1 MQSPKLNFE
10 VRKFIALLLL
20 YWGMS
25 YYRHISKID
34 RLEIGILLR
43 KGYSVSEI
51 AAEVGRHPSTVYRE
65 IRRNAVSGSYQST
78 KAHHKTYVRRRN
90 SKYQAMRI
98 IKDMKLREYI
108 ETKLLVDDWSPE
120 QIAGRLAQGLG
131 LKPVSTPTIYKYIR
145 SVYGRQ
151 LEYELQLAK
160 QKRKKQHQRK
170 VSQLEGRV
178 FIDKRPE
185 AANDRSQYGHW
196 EGDFIVSG
204 KAYGNVSLLVLHER
218 VSRYTLI
225 ARIEARTVKNVEDI
239 LLECLPVLG
248 PLRSLT
254 LDNDIA
260 FRRHDELS
268 ELINAPV
275 FFCQPYHSWEK
286 VGVENVN
293 RLIRRYVPKGCD
305 ISKYSQREI
314 WDIQHLINGKPRK
327 ILGYKTA
334 REVYLENRQEAMNA

>member
-1 MQSPKLNFE
+1 
-10 VRKFIALLLL
+10 
-20 YWGMS
+20 MS
-25 YYRHISKID
+25 NYKQLVKVERM
-34 RLEIGILLR
+34 EIGILLS
-43 KGYSVSEI
+43 KGYKVSDI
-51 AAEVGRHPSTVYRE
+51 AAEVGRHQSTLYRE
-65 IRRNAVSGSYQST
+65 LRRNAVAGSYQSA
-78 KAHHKTYVRRRN
+78 KADHKAYVRRKAA
-90 SKYQAMRI
+90 KYQAMRI
-98 IKDMKLREYI
+98 IGDMKLREYI

-120 QIAGRLAQGLG
+120 QIAGRLAQGIG
-131 LKPVSTPTIYKYIR
+131 LEPVSTPTIYKYIR

-151 LEYELQLAK
+151 LEYELDLAK
-160 QKRKKQHQRK
+160 QKRKKKHQRK

-225 ARIEARTVKNVEDI
+225 ARIEARTVQNVEDV
-239 LLECLPVLG
+239 LLECLPILG
-248 PLRSLT
+248 PLKSLT

-260 FRRHDELS
+260 FRRHTELS

-275 FFCQPYHSWEK
+275 YFCQPYHSWEK
-286 VGVENVN
+286 GGVENVN

-305 ISKYSQREI
+305 ISKYTQREI
-314 WDIQHLINGKPRK
+314 WDMQHTINGKPRK

-334 REVYLENRQEAMNA
+334 REVYLQNRQEALSA